1 MLSLIDENNPPL
13 PVIFGVAGTV
23 LEQAERDF
31 FKASNPLGFILFARN
46 CQDPA
51 QVTALVDDLKATLGR
66 KAPVLI
72 DQEGGRVRRL
82 KPPHWS
88 DLPAA
93 KTFGDQWKQDSKKVM
108 ADLQSKLRVVSK
120 ELLDMGINV
129 NCLPVLDILH
139 EDTHQAIG
147 DRAYSADPEIA
158 GQLGSVAC
166 ETLYNSGIVP
176 VIKHLPGQGRAAS
189 DSHYDLPVVKA
200 GLGDLQDDFRA
211 FDIVLHKA
219 FAQALWG
226 MVSHIVYEKVD
237 DAFPASCSRKVI
249 HNIIRNSLKFNGLLL
264 SDDIC
269 MGALSVI
276 GDAGQRAQ
284 QVLRAGCDVAV
295 HCNGKMDE
303 MESVVKRAQKMTKEG
318 VTRYNR
324 SVSWFMDV

>member
-1 MLSLIDENNPPL
+1 MLEK
-13 PVIFGVAGTV
+13 T
-23 LEQAERDF
+23 ERDF
-31 FKASNPLGFILFARN
+31 FKTCNPLGFILFARN

-51 QVTALVDDLKATLGR
+51 QVKALTDDLKKTLGR
-66 KAPVLI
+66 EAPVLI

-88 DLPAA
+88 DMPSA
-93 KTFGDQWKQDSKKVM
+93 KTYGDQWLNDPQTS
-108 ADLQSKLRVVSK
+108 ASDLRSSLDVVSR
-120 ELLDMGINV
+120 ELTEIGINV

-139 EDTHQAIG
+139 QDTHQAIG
-147 DRAYSADPEIA
+147 DRAYSSDPEIA
-158 GQLGSVAC
+158 GQLGAVAC
-166 ETLYNSGIVP
+166 EALYASGIVP
-176 VIKHLPGQGRAAS
+176 VLKHLPGQGRAVS
-189 DSHYDLPVVKA
+189 DSHYDLPVVPA
-200 GLGDLQDDFRA
+200 TLNELQDDFKP
-211 FDIVLHKA
+211 FDFVLHQA

-226 MVSHIVYEKVD
+226 MVAHIVYDKIDES
-237 DAFPASCSRKVI
+237 FPASCSRKVV
-249 HNIIRNSLKFNGLLL
+249 HDIIRKTLKFNGLLL

-284 QVLRAGCDVAV
+284 QVLRAGCDIAL

-303 MESVVKRAQKMTKEG
+303 MESVVKRAQKMTKEA

>member
-1 MLSLIDENNPPL
+1 M
-13 PVIFGVAGTV
+13 IFGVAGTV
-23 LEQAERDF
+23 LEQSERDF
-31 FKASNPLGFILFARN
+31 FKAANPLGFILFARN

-51 QVTALVDDLKATLGR
+51 QVKSLVDDLKKTLGR
-66 KAPVLI
+66 DAPVLI

-88 DLPAA
+88 DIPAA
-93 KTFGDQWKQDSKKVM
+93 KTFGDQWGQDPKK
-108 ADLQSKLRVVSK
+108 AAEDLRSKLQTVSR

-166 ETLYNSGIVP
+166 EALYASGIVP
-176 VIKHLPGQGRAAS
+176 VIKHLPGQGRAVS
-189 DSHYDLPVVKA
+189 DSHYDLPVVPA
-200 GLGDLQDDFRA
+200 TLDELRDDFKP
-211 FDIVLHKA
+211 FDLVLHQA

-226 MVSHIVYEKVD
+226 MAAHIVYDKIDES
-237 DAFPASCSRKVI
+237 FPASCSRKVV
-249 HNIIRNSLKFNGLLL
+249 HDVIRKTLKFNGLLL

-284 QVLRAGCDVAV
+284 QVLRAGCDIAL

-303 MESVVKRAQKMTKEG
+303 MESVVKRAQKMTKEA

>member
-1 MLSLIDENNPPL
+1 M
-13 PVIFGVAGTV
+13 IFGIAGTV
-23 LEQAERDF
+23 LEKAERDF
-31 FKASNPLGFILFARN
+31 FKESNPLGFILFARN

-51 QVTALVDDLKATLGR
+51 QVKALTDDLKKTLGR
-66 KAPVLI
+66 EVPVLI

-88 DLPAA
+88 EMPAA
-93 KTFGDQWKQDSKKVM
+93 KTYGDHWLNNPQQS
-108 ADLQSKLRVVSK
+108 ASDLKSSLDVVSR
-120 ELLDMGINV
+120 ELTDIGINV

-139 EDTHQAIG
+139 QDTHQAIG
-147 DRAYSADPEIA
+147 DRAYSSDPDIA
-158 GQLGSVAC
+158 GQLGAKAC
-166 ETLYNSGIVP
+166 EALYASGIVP
-176 VIKHLPGQGRAAS
+176 VIKHLPGQGRAVS
-189 DSHYDLPVVKA
+189 DSHYDLPVVPA
-200 GLGDLQDDFRA
+200 TLDQLQDDFKP
-211 FDIVLHKA
+211 FDFVLHQA

-226 MVSHIVYEKVD
+226 MVAHIVYDKIDES
-237 DAFPASCSRKVI
+237 FPASCSRKVI
-249 HNIIRNSLKFNGLLL
+249 HDVIRKTLKFNGLLL

-284 QVLRAGCDVAV
+284 QVLRAGCDVAL

-303 MESVVKRAQKMTKEG
+303 MESVVKRAQKMTKEA